1 MNNNDPNYIL
11 NTQLSSFGSEIANV
25 LVDSNFIM
33 KSFRYAQIGLEKESK
48 NLKKFFDKIDD
59 QTNTV
64 PYISMW
70 TAVVAKDVTK
80 DSTDYL
86 PIQSKT
92 VGPDEI
98 LTIITDYLN
107 QQLLWLIV
115 KAYESFERFNKDFY
129 ACLGYTNRDLWL
141 CSDFGKYRIGDLE
154 NKELDWYKAQV
165 RKNIGKNN
173 IKDILKRYRDIFHE
187 YEKFERQEP
196 DNLLFWIKFIEFVRH
211 TIVHANS
218 SVQCSEL
225 NEKLEKF
232 TGVAFPSRKPEL
244 EKDQK
249 QMIEYFTQ
257 VGEIY
262 KLQVIDKDK
271 LDIPDA
277 TVTYPTKYI
286 IEKLTSHAY
295 LTYKTSLE
303 FFV

>member
-98 LTIITDYLN
+98 LTIITEG
-107 QQLLWLIV
+107 I
-115 KAYESFERFNKDFY
+115 RR
-129 ACLGYTNRDLWL
+129 C
-141 CSDFGKYRIGDLE
+141 
-154 NKELDWYKAQV
+154 
-165 RKNIGKNN
+165 
-173 IKDILKRYRDIFHE
+173 
-187 YEKFERQEP
+187 
-196 DNLLFWIKFIEFVRH
+196 
-211 TIVHANS
+211 
-218 SVQCSEL
+218 
-225 NEKLEKF
+225 
-232 TGVAFPSRKPEL
+232 
-244 EKDQK
+244 
-249 QMIEYFTQ
+249 
-257 VGEIY
+257 
-262 KLQVIDKDK
+262 
-271 LDIPDA
+271 
-277 TVTYPTKYI
+277 
-286 IEKLTSHAY
+286 
-295 LTYKTSLE
+295 
-303 FFV
+303 